1 MSNSDQ
7 NKPGGKSGKRK
18 QKRSQK
24 PHQPQTPMPDQQQA
38 AKELIDAAVASAE
51 TPASA
56 DIAVSAETSPAGEVA
71 AAPVPAAAVVTAAK
85 TADAAEVAPTNP
97 PSSVSVAKP
106 AQADTSPPVSVD
118 ASPVGLQTIASAY
131 RDCTRKSLEE
141 ARSYVEKLSGVRS
154 LDKAVEVQAEFAKHT
169 YETFVADAWKI
180 RGLYSELFKQMLKL
194 PGGPSR

>member
-24 PHQPQTPMPDQQQA
+24 LDQPQTPMPDQQA
-38 AKELIDAAVASAE
+38 AKNLIDAVTASTDTSPADEVAAADTSQVEVVTAAE
-51 TPASA
+51 TPAVA
-56 DIAVSAETSPAGEVA
+56 AVPPTDTPPVSAAT
-71 AAPVPAAAVVTAAK
+71 
-85 TADAAEVAPTNP
+85 
-97 PSSVSVAKP
+97 
-106 AQADTSPPVSVD
+106 QADTPPVSAD

-154 LDKAVEVQAEFAKHT
+154 IDKAVEVQTEFAKQT
-169 YETFVADAWKI
+169 YETFVADSWKI
-180 RGLYSELFKQMLKL
+180 RGLYSELFKQMLQLPKL

>member
-38 AKELIDAAVASAE
+38 ANELIDAAVASAD
-51 TPASA
+51 TSASVDIAASA
-56 DIAVSAETSPAGEVA
+56 DTSPAGEVA
-71 AAPVPAAAVVTAAK
+71 AVDVPAVDVVTTAK
-85 TADAAEVAPTNP
+85 TAEPEVPPANP
-97 PSSVSVAKP
+97 PSSVSVATP
-106 AQADTSPPVSVD
+106 AQPDTSPPVSVD
-118 ASPVGLQTIASAY
+118 APPVGLQTIASAY

>member
-24 PHQPQTPMPDQQQA
+24 LDRPQTPMPEQQA
-38 AKELIDAAVASAE
+38 AKDLIDAAIAS
-51 TPASA
+51 T
-56 DIAVSAETSPAGEVA
+56 DTSPADEVA
-71 AAPVPAAAVVTAAK
+71 AAEMSPVDVVTV
-85 TADAAEVAPTNP
+85 AETPVVVAVQPTDTP
-97 PSSVSVAKP
+97 PVSVATP
-106 AQADTSPPVSVD
+106 AQADTPPVSAD
-118 ASPVGLQTIASAY
+118 TSQVGLQTIATAY

-154 LDKAVEVQAEFAKHT
+154 LDKAVEVQTEFAKHA
-169 YETFVADAWKI
+169 YETFVADSWKI